1 MRAAVLHGRAD
12 LRVEEVPVPVPGP
25 GEVLLEVGTVGLC
38 GTDASEFA
46 NGPKMFPVHARNPVT
61 GHLGPMVI
69 GHEFGGRVV
78 ELGEG
83 VDDSWLGRAVAS
95 CGAVSCGV
103 CWHCARGRTNLCTSY
118 AGVGLHRSGALA
130 EFVATP
136 ADSITAVD
144 VLGLTPDAAALG
156 QPMSIAVHARGRGRV
171 AAGERVVILG
181 VGGIGAFLVYAI
193 RATGCEIVAVDAST
207 ERLDLARRL
216 GAQEALLAQTTGEKE
231 VLEALGGPPHVV
243 FEASGRSDA
252 LALAWGLLPAGGRLV
267 PVGLQGAHRELDL
280 RRLTLTELEIIGTN
294 AMVRGAD
301 FDTALSLVASRAEG
315 WGDVAPRVMR
325 LEDVAERGLAAIA
338 AGQAGAVKLLVDPR
352 TTSDRDAMT
361 RPTTGRA
368 D

>member
-1 MRAAVLHGRAD
+1 MPVALLLTKAFA
-12 LRVEEVPVPVPGP
+12 LRWLPI
-25 GEVLLEVGTVGLC
+25 LM
-38 GTDASEFA
+38 A
-46 NGPKMFPVHARNPVT
+46 
-61 GHLGPMVI
+61 LGPLLAGLWLFATNQI
-69 GHEFGGRVV
+69 GVQEKLVYEESVGRLVQ
-78 ELGEG
+78 
-83 VDDSWLGRAVAS
+83 SA
-95 CGAVSCGV
+95 
-103 CWHCARGRTNLCTSY
+103 
-118 AGVGLHRSGALA
+118 
-130 EFVATP
+130 
-136 ADSITAVD
+136 I
-144 VLGLTPDAAALG
+144 
-156 QPMSIAVHARGRGRV
+156 V
-171 AAGERVVILG
+171 AAIV
-181 VGGIGAFLVYAI
+181 GIGAFLVYAI

-216 GAQEALLAQTTGEKE
+216 GGQEALLAQTKGEKE
-231 VLEALGGPPHVV
+231 VLEAVGGPPHVV